1 MPKVSCNRP
10 MCGRIWPRR
19 ITIALGHIPMNEVF
33 NDQPTLFETFDMLY
47 VTNDETERQMTIIGH
62 QKSANNQSDLNT
74 VISNSGKRTLIL
86 NSTNKLVLEVM

>member
-1 MPKVSCNRP
+1 
-10 MCGRIWPRR
+10 
-19 ITIALGHIPMNEVF
+19 
-33 NDQPTLFETFDMLY
+33 MLY

-74 VISNSGKRTLIL
+74 VISNIGKRTLIL